1 MVKEHLRMTDTA
13 WLPVLTAMMLGGACI
28 AIAWSI
34 SALEHRA
41 DRASPR
47 SRAALAGTLFFFA
60 LAGVFFLYAATVDHP
75 IPALATAL
83 RAFAA
88 LAGIAAALQL
98 RRVPAGIANAI
109 AAAAAAPPASASASA
124 SASVSAPPSPPPSM
138 PAPTSGLD
146 VPDPPASPETSFLGL
161 VSHELRTP
169 LTAMHL
175 LLDRLDD
182 AGDEIPAK
190 HRKTIERLTSAAVR
204 LTDLVDSLL
213 YYARIRSGRFL
224 SSSEPFDLSTVAT
237 DAAEELRPQAERKAL
252 VLQAERSADRIPI
265 ESDPKLV
272 RLVIVNLVSNA
283 VKFTDHG
290 EIAVTV
296 SAEGDSRIVRVTD
309 SGAGI
314 PAAEQARIFEPFQNV
329 TPTRHKHLPGIGL
342 GLSLARQIVD
352 NLGGHIAVQSEP
364 GRGSTFEVFL
374 PAVAGSRTAPARLA
388 P

>member
-1 MVKEHLRMTDTA
+1 
-13 WLPVLTAMMLGGACI
+13 
-28 AIAWSI
+28 
-34 SALEHRA
+34 
-41 DRASPR
+41 
-47 SRAALAGTLFFFA
+47 
-60 LAGVFFLYAATVDHP
+60 
-75 IPALATAL
+75 
-83 RAFAA
+83 
-88 LAGIAAALQL
+88 
-98 RRVPAGIANAI
+98 
-109 AAAAAAPPASASASA
+109 
-124 SASVSAPPSPPPSM
+124 
-138 PAPTSGLD
+138 
-146 VPDPPASPETSFLGL
+146 
-161 VSHELRTP
+161 
-169 LTAMHL
+169 MHL